1 MKVGEVREWLDQGP
15 AIILD
20 TCTIK
25 DPQTDEEYLS
35 GETVGSEEGVIIKV
49 FSTGE
54 ILSVHEETLGD
65 MLP

>member
-15 AIILD
+15 AIVLD
-20 TCTIK
+20 SCTI
-25 DPQTDEEYLS
+25 DNPQTAEEYLS
-35 GETVGSEEGVIIKV
+35 GKPVESEEGFVIKV

-65 MLP
+65 ILS

>member
-20 TCTIK
+20 TCTID
-25 DPQTDEEYLS
+25 DPQTDEGYLS
-35 GETVGSEEGVIIKV
+35 GEPVGSEEGVIIKV
-49 FSTGE
+49 FSTGA